1 MHGQCKVFT
10 MSINK
15 KSYITFREN
24 SICIESVKGF
34 YNVNQLEIRNCQV

>member
-24 SICIESVKGF
+24 SICIECKGF
-34 YNVNQLEIRNCQV
+34 LQCQPIRN